1 MIAPTHIT
9 FAEFIYLLIL
19 TTTGVPLSLTNAIVT
34 GVASVLADVDTGAST
49 IGKILPFISRRVE
62 RRYGHRT
69 LTHSVLFCL
78 ILCIVTLPLLWFEM
92 FHRFVGSNLLVCLLC
107 GYISHPLLDTMTI
120 HGTKLFY
127 PFSNAKC
134 VFPLE
139 VNSPHRY
146 RIQTGSKQ
154 DKALGV
160 IFLLACL
167 PTYLVAHQGYERFI
181 RYTQKNVESAVR
193 DYNEF
198 SKEHLVTAEIEGH
211 NLFSKEKIAGSFRV
225 DGTLD
230 DHTLL
235 FTGPDGR
242 LHTLGKE
249 YLAEYAAEQIVCN
262 KGEPARTEI
271 RTFDMTDRSLSQVAQ
286 LLESISQNNLFGTLN
301 TEAYVILPR
310 QNAGFNPISGGGG
323 ELEFKYATYS
333 DIQECGL
340 EDAIILGG
348 RLTIRSITPLSAI
361 RPLDMGLP
369 GSGLPGSGLHDLD
382 LPDSRHSLTT
392 TGRAFDS
399 SGRSAILS
407 HSGIVLSE
415 GSVAPSESS
424 VVPSEG
430 GVAPSEGGSLRSRGV
445 VIPAV
450 GGFLHSESGRYVRIP
465 VETGTGEEL
474 SINVQRGDTVR
485 EGSLLAERKVADAP
499 KRKREILERQIEAV
513 EEDLDVRLLELEN
526 RIAEAGRQ
534 AAVDSIAFVLK
545 KEMLARG
552 YASSQASRAA
562 GESFGKSSMKLHSLV
577 SSRSAIN
584 KEYSARLLKLKSEVR
599 TCIEKEQKAAASA
612 DIRATASGTI
622 TEIRQLPRKGKI
634 QTIFYI
640 RRP

>member
-19 TTTGVPLSLTNAIVT
+19 TTTGVPLNVANGLAVAI
-34 GVASVLADVDTGAST
+34 ASVLPDVDTEAST
-49 IGKILPFISRRVE
+49 IGKILPFISRRIE

-69 LTHSVLFCL
+69 LTHSILFCVL
-78 ILCIVTLPLLWFEM
+78 LSIVTLPLLWLEL
-92 FHRFVGSNLLVCLLC
+92 FHRLVGSNLLVCLLC

-120 HGTKLFY
+120 HGTKLLY

-198 SKEHLVTAEIEGH
+198 SKEHLVSADIMGH

-225 DGTLD
+225 NGTLD

-235 FTGPDGR
+235 FTGSDGR

-249 YLAEYAAEQIVCN
+249 YRAEYAAEQIVCN

-271 RTFDMTDRSLSQVAQ
+271 RTFDMTDRPLSQIAQ
-286 LLESISQNNLFGTLN
+286 LLENTSQNSLFGTLI
-301 TEAYVILPR
+301 TETHVKLPR
-310 QNAGFNPISGGGG
+310 QNAEFNPISGGGG
-323 ELEFKYATYS
+323 ELEFKYATYD

-340 EDAIILGG
+340 GDVIILAGEF
-348 RLTIRSITPLSAI
+348 TIRAITPLSAT
-361 RPLDMGLP
+361 RGAE
-369 GSGLPGSGLHDLD
+369 SGLPDLSQ
-382 LPDSRHSLTT
+382 PDVRQSL
-392 TGRAFDS
+392 
-399 SGRSAILS
+399 
-407 HSGIVLSE
+407 
-415 GSVAPSESS
+415 APHESS
-424 VVPSEG
+424 I
-430 GVAPSEGGSLRSRGV
+430 
-445 VIPAV
+445 IP
-450 GGFLHSESGRYVRIP
+450 SESGRYVRIL
-465 VETGTGEEL
+465 VETGADERL
-474 SINVQRGDTVR
+474 QINVQRGDTVR
-485 EGSLLAERKVADAP
+485 EGSLLAERIVADAP
-499 KRKREILERQIEAV
+499 KRKRQILEQQIEAV

-526 RIAEAGRQ
+526 RIAEARHR
-534 AAVDSIAFVLK
+534 ASVDSLAFLLK
-545 KEMLARG
+545 RQMLARG
-552 YASSQASRAA
+552 YASPQ
-562 GESFGKSSMKLHSLV
+562 GSLV
-577 SSRSAIN
+577 ARESYEKSQGKLLSLYSSRSAIQ
-584 KEYSARLLKLKSEVR
+584 KEYGVRLLRLKSEVR
-599 TCIEKEQKAAASA
+599 TCMEKEQKAAASA
-612 DIRATASGTI
+612 EVRSTAQGVV

-634 QTIFYI
+634 QITFFI

>member
-19 TTTGVPLSLTNAIVT
+19 TTTGVPLNVANGLAVAI
-34 GVASVLADVDTGAST
+34 ASVLPDVDTEAST
-49 IGKILPFISRRVE
+49 IGKILPFISRRIE

-69 LTHSVLFCL
+69 LTHSILFCVL
-78 ILCIVTLPLLWFEM
+78 LSIATLPLLWLEL
-92 FHRFVGSNLLVCLLC
+92 FHRLVGSNLLVCLLC

-120 HGTKLFY
+120 HGTKLLY

-198 SKEHLVTAEIEGH
+198 SKEHLVSADIMGH

-225 DGTLD
+225 NGTLD

-249 YLAEYAAEQIVCN
+249 YRAEYAAEQIVCN

-271 RTFDMTDRSLSQVAQ
+271 RTFDMTDRPLSQIAQ
-286 LLESISQNNLFGTLN
+286 LLENTSQNSLFGTLI
-301 TEAYVILPR
+301 TETHVKLPR
-310 QNAGFNPISGGGG
+310 QNAEFNPISGGGG
-323 ELEFKYATYS
+323 ELEFKYATYD

-340 EDAIILGG
+340 GDVIILAGEF
-348 RLTIRSITPLSAI
+348 TIRAITPLSAT
-361 RPLDMGLP
+361 RGAE
-369 GSGLPGSGLHDLD
+369 SGLPDLSQ
-382 LPDSRHSLTT
+382 PDVRQSL
-392 TGRAFDS
+392 
-399 SGRSAILS
+399 
-407 HSGIVLSE
+407 
-415 GSVAPSESS
+415 APHESS
-424 VVPSEG
+424 I
-430 GVAPSEGGSLRSRGV
+430 
-445 VIPAV
+445 IP
-450 GGFLHSESGRYVRIP
+450 SESGRYVRIL
-465 VETGTGEEL
+465 VETGADERL
-474 SINVQRGDTVR
+474 QINVQRGDTVR
-485 EGSLLAERKVADAP
+485 EGSLLAERIVADAP
-499 KRKREILERQIEAV
+499 KRKRQILEQQIEAV

-526 RIAEAGRQ
+526 RIAEARHR
-534 AAVDSIAFVLK
+534 ASVDSLAFLLK
-545 KEMLARG
+545 RQMLARG
-552 YASSQASRAA
+552 YASPQGSRVAQESYEKSQ
-562 GESFGKSSMKLHSLV
+562 GKLLSLY
-577 SSRSAIN
+577 SSRSAIQ
-584 KEYSARLLKLKSEVR
+584 KEYGVRLLRLKSEVR

-612 DIRATASGTI
+612 EVRSTAQGVV

-634 QTIFYI
+634 QITFFI